1 MGGVRVGVAV
11 ADELGL
17 LAHPRETLDGRD
29 EGKLL
34 AALSALV
41 RDEGIERVVV
51 GLPLDM
57 KGHEGDAAKRVRALA
72 DRIERATGV
81 PVELWDERLSTVQA
95 KRALDASA
103 VKGRR
108 QRERIDAAAAVTIL
122 QAWMDRE
129 RG

>member
-1 MGGVRVGVAV
+1 VRVGVAV

-41 RDEGIERVVV
+41 RAEGIERVVV

-129 RG
+129 QG

>member
-1 MGGVRVGVAV
+1 VRVGVAV